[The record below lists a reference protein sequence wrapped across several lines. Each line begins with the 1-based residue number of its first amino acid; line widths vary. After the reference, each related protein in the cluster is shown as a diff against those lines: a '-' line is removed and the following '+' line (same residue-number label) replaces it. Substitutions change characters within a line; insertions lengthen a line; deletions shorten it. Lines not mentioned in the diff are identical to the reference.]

1 MKKCLDFLTR
11 LGASLLAG
19 KVRGKVKREGKVAE
33 KQITGRLESGALHEF
48 RGVVHS
54 AAREEKEENRKEIL
68 DEYTKILDAIIA
80 KTESVATGAHLQ
92 GGIRLK
98 YLDMMSVQAR
108 SPLTGDW
115 KTYTLSDVKEELEK
129 GGIL

>member
-1 MKKCLDFLTR
+1 MNKSLDFLTR

-33 KQITGRLESGALHEF
+33 KQITGRLGSGPIHEF

-68 DEYTKILDAIIA
+68 GDYTRILDAIIA
-80 KTESVATGAHLQ
+80 KTENVVSGAHLQ
-92 GGIRLK
+92 GGIRLR
-98 YLDMMSVQAR
+98 YLEMSVQAR

-115 KTYTLSDVKEELEK
+115 KTYTLGDVKEELEK